1 MSMTSEN
8 GPRNNDPEREL
19 RDEFARLRDEER
31 RQVTPFREV
40 LSKPIE
46 HRPPP
51 ARASWV
57 RITAAAAVLALIV
70 GLTISRARWTPSQGP
85 IAGTGAA
92 IEIVDLGTTSWI
104 SPTDFLLEL
113 PSQELLEE
121 VPTFGRTGDLI
132 GEDRERPFDDPIE
145 RRNRT

>member
-1 MSMTSEN
+1 MSEN
-8 GPRNNDPEREL
+8 SPRNDDSERDL

-31 RQVTPFREV
+31 RQATPFHDV

-46 HRPPP
+46 PPRP

-70 GLTISRARWTPSQGP
+70 GLTISRARWTTPQGP
-85 IAGTGAA
+85 VAGTDQAM
-92 IEIVDLGTTSWI
+92 EIVDLGATSWT

-113 PSQELLEE
+113 PSQALLEE
-121 VPTFGRTGDLI
+121 VPELGRTGGVI
-132 GEDRERPFDDPIE
+132 GGREHPDHDPIE
-145 RRNRT
+145 RRSRT

>member
-1 MSMTSEN
+1 MTSEHHP
-8 GPRNNDPEREL
+8 GNNDPEREL
-19 RDEFARLRDEER
+19 RDEFVRLRDEER
-31 RQVTPFREV
+31 RQATPFHQV

-46 HRPPP
+46 PRPAL

-85 IAGTGAA
+85 ITGASQA
-92 IEIVDLGTTSWI
+92 VDVVDLGTTSWT
-104 SPTDFLLEL
+104 SPTDFLLQL
-113 PSQELLEE
+113 PSQELLQE
-121 VPTFGRTGDLI
+121 VPELGRTGGLI
-132 GEDRERPFDDPIE
+132 REDREHPE

>member
-1 MSMTSEN
+1 MTLEN
-8 GPRNNDPEREL
+8 RPPNNDPEREL
-19 RDEFARLRDEER
+19 REEFARLRDEER
-31 RQVTPFREV
+31 RQATPFHEV
-40 LSKPIE
+40 LSKPVE
-46 HRPPP
+46 PRPTPV
-51 ARASWV
+51 RASWV

-85 IAGTGAA
+85 TAGTDAPV
-92 IEIVDLGTTSWI
+92 EIVDLGTTSWI

-121 VPTFGRTGDLI
+121 VPKFGPTSGLI
-132 GEDRERPFDDPIE
+132 EEDGEHSVDDPIE